1 MEYYASVSGLAV
13 PKVGDVKKIV
23 KRTHIENVQDLWRKH
38 GWVPPTEYRHEFSSM
53 RITDKSTSTSIS

>member
-1 MEYYASVSGLAV
+1 MAV

-53 RITDKSTSTSIS
+53 RITDKSTSTSMS